1 MSCPAGHCPR
11 ISLANSFSTKL
22 HKCLRYHS
30 TQSSCSVWRSVCHK
44 AAQPCVH
51 VIQHYS
57 WPLHLVPLCAS
68 AGQAYLSCVCA
79 CCLSFMQKQLRLA
92 ILLHACFITL
102 LSRIIAIL
110 SHSMHLELLMP
121 CIMHSSIA
129 WRPKRVM
136 AAFIKH
142 CRRTP
147 PACNRRV
154 RQSQPQ
160 VPACFVA

>member
-1 MSCPAGHCPR
+1 MGCPAGHCPR

-22 HKCLRYHS
+22 HKCLRYSS
-30 TQSSCSVWRSVCHK
+30 TQSSCPVWRSVCHK

-92 ILLHACFITL
+92 VLLHACFITL
-102 LSRIIAIL
+102 LSRIIATL

-129 WRPKRVM
+129 WLNAMCAHNPMVS
-136 AAFIKH
+136 APYLALHSGSVLCYILLL
-142 CRRTP
+142 T
-147 PACNRRV
+147 
-154 RQSQPQ
+154 S
-160 VPACFVA
+160 CFH